1 MKKLLLFFCF
11 FTFLISS
18 AQLDFGIKAGVNY
31 NSFNDL
37 NITGGSFGTNEF
49 VDSKNS
55 VGYHFG
61 IFSQFNLTKFY
72 VRTELIYVHNKGSF
86 DSQFSNAS
94 NFDLSTLELPVL
106 VGFNIIKPLSFYIGP
121 SLIYSLD
128 SNFSDFFDLTI
139 ENDLSVGFNI
149 GANFVVDKFGI
160 DLRYSSGFSEN
171 TASYLDD
178 IPLDGNGYILDTR
191 PSQFLLSLSYKIN

>member
-31 NSFNDL
+31 NNFNDL

-72 VRTELIYVHNKGSF
+72 VRTELLYVHNKGSF
-86 DSQFSNAS
+86 DCQFSNAS

-149 GANFVVDKFGI
+149 GANYVVDKFGI

>member
-31 NSFNDL
+31 NNFNDL

-49 VDSKNS
+49 VNSKNT
-55 VGYHFG
+55 VGYHIG

-72 VRTELIYVHNKGSF
+72 VRPELLYIQNKGSF
-86 DSQFSNAS
+86 DSQFSNES
-94 NFDLSTLELPVL
+94 DFKLSTLELPVL
-106 VGFNIIKPLSFYIGP
+106 VGFNIIKPLSFYMGP

-128 SNFSDFFDLTI
+128 SDFSEFFDLSF
-139 ENDLSVGFNI
+139 ENDLSIGYNI
-149 GANFVVDKFGI
+149 GASFILNKFGI

-171 TASYLDD
+171 IASFLDD
-178 IPLDGNGYILDTR
+178 IPLDGTGYVIDTR
-191 PSQFLLSLSYKIN
+191 SSQFLLSLSYKIN

>member
-72 VRTELIYVHNKGSF
+72 IRTELLYVHNKGSF
-86 DSQFSNAS
+86 DSQFSNVS
-94 NFDLSTLELPVL
+94 NFDLSTLELPIL
-106 VGFNIIKPLSFYIGP
+106 VGYNIIKPLSFYIGP

-191 PSQFLLSLSYKIN
+191 PSQFLLTLSYKIN